1 MNIIGGNWM
10 PTRLLRELHGFF
22 QLLFIWN
29 PGNGRARAERGD
41 DDQKPLTEVAS
52 DRSTKSSE
60 GQPFE
65 VQTYIGSDIAQMQE
79 VERPAKSAELV
90 ASVWFGGD
98 DYRTYLLET
107 RKRGVGRGKSG
118 WILWQKGHDD
128 NTGRPLYCR
137 IAFGYPFSDRAA
149 AFVAEQLLAKA
160 LEDEMMLH
168 TEADGGAVEAEGLLS
183 AQDIWRIFARVFK
196 WRT

>member
-1 MNIIGGNWM
+1 MWM
-10 PTRLLRELHGFF
+10 PTRLLRGLHGFF
-22 QLLFIWN
+22 RRLSSWK
-29 PGNGRARAERGD
+29 PGYSGARA
-41 DDQKPLTEVAS
+41 QSA
-52 DRSTKSSE
+52 KSSDS
-60 GQPFE
+60 QPFE

-107 RKRGVGRGKSG
+107 RKRRVGRGSSG
-118 WILWQKGHDD
+118 WTLWQKGHDD

-137 IAFGYPFSDRAA
+137 IAFGYPYSGRAA
-149 AFVAEQLLAKA
+149 ALVAEQLLTRA
-160 LEDEMMLH
+160 LEDEMMVH
-168 TEADGGAVEAEGLLS
+168 TEAEASAIEAEGLLS
-183 AQDIWRIFARVFK
+183 AQDIWRIFASVFR

>member
-1 MNIIGGNWM
+1 M

-22 QLLFIWN
+22 QRLSSWK
-29 PGNGRARAERGD
+29 PGHGRAR
-41 DDQKPLTEVAS
+41 P
-52 DRSTKSSE
+52 RSMKSSDS
-60 GQPFE
+60 QPFE
-65 VQTYIGSDIAQMQE
+65 VQTYIGSNIAQMQE

-137 IAFGYPFSDRAA
+137 IAFGYPHSGREA
-149 AFVAEQLLAKA
+149 AFVAEQLLTRA
-160 LEDEMMLH
+160 LEDEGMLH
-168 TEADGGAVEAEGLLS
+168 TEADGGTIEAEGLLS
-183 AQDIWRIFARVFK
+183 SQDIRRIVARVFK